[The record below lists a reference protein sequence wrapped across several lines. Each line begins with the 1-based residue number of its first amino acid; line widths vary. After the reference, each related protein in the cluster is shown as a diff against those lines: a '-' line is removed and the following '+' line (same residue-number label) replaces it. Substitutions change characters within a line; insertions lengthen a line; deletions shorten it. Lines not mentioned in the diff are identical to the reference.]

1 MKHLVTIAILT
12 GTIAVSGTAFAQRG
26 QNKFMRFFDND
37 KDGNVT
43 MQEFDK
49 AAKSRYQRMD
59 KNSDGKMTDD
69 EFKAYLSERRSE
81 RRNKKF
87 QKMDANKD
95 GFVSKDE
102 YIAYQTNKAE
112 KRFSRMDADGNGM
125 LTQEENNK
133 RGKRRHRGGSKM
145 FKKLDTNNDGIVTQK
160 ESYDAW
166 SNWFGRIDA
175 DGDKTVTKKEVR
187 GYRNKKRREK

>member
-1 MKHLVTIAILT
+1 MKYLITIAILT
-12 GTIAVSGTAFAQRG
+12 GTIFVSGTAFAQRG
-26 QNKFMRFFDND
+26 HNKFMRFFDSD

-59 KNSDGKMTDD
+59 KNNDGKMTDD
-69 EFKAYLSERRSE
+69 EFKAYLSERRDE

-95 GFVSKDE
+95 GAVSKDE

-112 KRFSRMDADGNGM
+112 KRFSRMDTDKNSM

-133 RGKRRHRGGSKM
+133 RGKRRRPGGNKM
-145 FKKLDTNNDGIVTQK
+145 LKRLDTNNDGIVTQK
-160 ESYDAW
+160 ESYNAW

-175 DGDKTVTKKEVR
+175 NGDKTVTKEEVR
-187 GYRNKKRREK
+187 AYRDKKRRQK